1 MMKQR
6 PSRQQVVQTSSVPAP
21 IGGLNARDSIAAM
34 PPTDAITM
42 VNWFPTPTTVDVR
55 GGSQDWGTG
64 LGGWVTSLLVYNG
77 ISATKMFAV
86 ANNTLWDVTAQG
98 AGVANAMTPVNSTLL
113 WSYTNFGTP
122 GGQFLVACDGS
133 SATRIY
139 DGTGWSFLFTGA
151 GTLNFTSLTSVGL
164 VATATVATPHG
175 LYNGAAITVS
185 GALPGAYNGTFNVT
199 VTSSTTFTYQML
211 TSPGTAASPAG
222 GYTQAYQIT
231 NLQSG
236 TFNYVTSFK
245 GRLYFI
251 VNNSLK
257 IAYLP
262 VGQIAGAASTFDMS
276 SVFKLGG
283 KLVAMQSWNVDTVA
297 GPNDYFAF
305 FSSTGEVLVY
315 QGFDPTQSATW
326 SLVGSFRIGRPA
338 TGARFVTKI
347 GSDLYALTV
356 DGVTPLSKAM
366 LIDRA
371 QGNFQVS
378 AKIDNLINTDISTY
392 NTLGWQII
400 LHPVGNKILVNVPQ
414 SQNAMYYQYV
424 CNTITGAWT
433 IFNGWESA
441 CYELFGDRL
450 MYGTNGKVVWC
461 DVGSTDNNTAI
472 ITDLKP
478 AFSAFGAPGQNKQ
491 FTMTRPVFSANG
503 TLGISATLNVDFRD
517 APPTSALNLPPQANV
532 SFWNT
537 ALWNVSYWSVDNVVN
552 INWQSVAGVG
562 FQASYRMQTI
572 SKTPVSLLAIDY
584 GYQLGGIY

>member
-21 IGGLNARDSIAAM
+21 IGGLNARDSVAAM

-42 VNWFPTPTTVDVR
+42 VNWFPSPTTIDVR
-55 GGSQDWGTG
+55 GGSLDWSTG

-77 ISATKMFAV
+77 LTSTKMFAV

-98 AGVANAMTPVNSTLL
+98 AGVNTGVGSVNSTIP

-122 GGQFLVACDGS
+122 GGQFIVSCDGS
-133 SATRIY
+133 ALARIY
-139 DGTGWSFLFTGA
+139 DGVGWSFLWNGA
-151 GTLNFTSLTSVGL
+151 GNVPFTSITHTGTTANATTTS
-164 VATATVATPHG
+164 PHG
-175 LYNGAAITVS
+175 LTTGSSITVS
-185 GALPGAYNGTFNVT
+185 GVTPVDYNGTFNIT
-199 VTSSTTFTYQML
+199 VTGASTFTYVML
-211 TSPGTAASPAG
+211 TVPGTNATVPG
-222 GYTQAYQIT
+222 VYTQTYQNT
-231 NLQSG
+231 GPASS
-236 TFNYVTSFK
+236 TFIYVTSFK

-251 VNNSLK
+251 VRNSLK

-262 VGQIAGAASTFDMS
+262 VGQIAGLASIFDMS

-283 KLVAMQSWNVDTVA
+283 QLVAMQSWNVDTVA

-338 TGARFVTKI
+338 TGSRFVTKI

-392 NTLGWQII
+392 NALGWQII
-400 LHPVGNKILVNVPQ
+400 LHPVGNMILVNVPQ

-433 IFNGWESA
+433 IFNGWQSS

-491 FTMTRPVFSANG
+491 FTMARPVFSANG

-532 SFWNT
+532 SFWNV

-572 SKTPVSLLAIDY
+572 SKTAVSLLAIDY
-584 GYQLGGIY
+584 GYQVGGIY